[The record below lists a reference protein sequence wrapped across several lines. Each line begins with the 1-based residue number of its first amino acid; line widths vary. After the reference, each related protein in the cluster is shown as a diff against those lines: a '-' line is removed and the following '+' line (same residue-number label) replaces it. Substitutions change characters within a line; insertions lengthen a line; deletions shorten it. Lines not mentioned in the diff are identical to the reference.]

1 MTACPKQESAF
12 QDLFFGGLLRMSG
25 SQFQQFNE
33 DLNKMLG
40 STLPVC
46 IIICILAV
54 CGMVSQPETEC
65 GPLQ

>member
-1 MTACPKQESAF
+1 
-12 QDLFFGGLLRMSG
+12 MSG

-54 CGMVSQPETEC
+54 CGMVSQPEIER

>member
-40 STLPVC
+40 STQTVYYLSIV
-46 IIICILAV
+46 AF
-54 CGMVSQPETEC
+54 
-65 GPLQ
+65 